1 MSRGLYSDPFLKA
14 LIENEPKLA
23 NEFLEAIANTEYVKE
38 AEVTSCIDVPG
49 WVLEK
54 AGLEACKNPNFPTKK
69 FEEFLAD
76 EALVVENFWKIFE
89 HPHLRQEQINKLM
102 KSMDVNV
109 RGLALAHP
117 LGNSSELLEYLKL
130 MISEKNTSCYV
141 IDGICRRVN
150 LSDEV
155 FSYLFGVHD
164 HETFSRSIGQAL
176 WDNPTLS
183 EEQKAALVLTGIQPK
198 DDSASTYWGNSD
210 LHFISS
216 IPYFQS
222 LKTTLEYSRGPKLD
236 AIPPINKK
244 VEDFFSKSGHHLS
257 VVLPADHEVNIE
269 VSVEGL
275 QEFISLELLHR
286 LFWTDLCARDD
297 FEIYRRNAYRT
308 DDLFISHPILGR
320 DFEQADADNATQL
333 GGVFIYNNQNWL
345 RGDQE
350 LPVEQAVHELRAYEE
365 SLSTIVEEG
374 DYEHLGETLIALT
387 YELPELTEKYGFE
400 VTELGEEWMI
410 AAAMEFAEP
419 DSFDVYADLN
429 PDFGEMLSYRKI
441 SDAKKLVL
449 FNFLQLGYMADDSKL
464 RNDCIHFLGCMALS
478 GATPDTI
485 LKQLKELNHTLI
497 TEVLKSRTKCTQCDA
512 EIGSGLCLKCN
523 LENAKKSMT
532 YSDDEAD
539 EIYSRGLD
547 LAKNGEKY
555 EALEVWLPL
564 AMSGDATTIGAVI
577 ATLWRMDKVA
587 EAKTWIVRLAEID
600 LEGLETLAGRLD
612 VPFSEFQKYA
622 TEGNKP

>member
-1 MSRGLYSDPFLKA
+1 
-14 LIENEPKLA
+14 
-23 NEFLEAIANTEYVKE
+23 
-38 AEVTSCIDVPG
+38 
-49 WVLEK
+49 
-54 AGLEACKNPNFPTKK
+54 
-69 FEEFLAD
+69 
-76 EALVVENFWKIFE
+76 
-89 HPHLRQEQINKLM
+89 
-102 KSMDVNV
+102 
-109 RGLALAHP
+109 
-117 LGNSSELLEYLKL
+117 
-130 MISEKNTSCYV
+130 
-141 IDGICRRVN
+141 
-150 LSDEV
+150 
-155 FSYLFGVHD
+155 
-164 HETFSRSIGQAL
+164 
-176 WDNPTLS
+176 
-183 EEQKAALVLTGIQPK
+183 
-198 DDSASTYWGNSD
+198 
-210 LHFISS
+210 
-216 IPYFQS
+216 
-222 LKTTLEYSRGPKLD
+222 
-236 AIPPINKK
+236 
-244 VEDFFSKSGHHLS
+244 
-257 VVLPADHEVNIE
+257 
-269 VSVEGL
+269 
-275 QEFISLELLHR
+275 LHR

-350 LPVEQAVHELRAYEE
+350 LPVGRAVHELRAYEE
-365 SLSTIVEEG
+365 SLATIVEDG
-374 DYEHLGETLIALT
+374 GYEHLGETLIALT

-512 EIGSGLCLKCN
+512 EIGFGLCLKCN
-523 LENAKKSMT
+523 LGNTKNSMT

-547 LAKNGEKY
+547 LAKNGERY

-577 ATLWRMDKVA
+577 ATLWRMDKIA
-587 EAKTWIVRLAEID
+587 EAKTWIVRLAQID
-600 LEGLETLAGRLD
+600 VQGLEALAGRLD
-612 VPFSEFQKYA
+612 VPFSEFQRYA
-622 TEGNKP
+622 TEGNKL